1 MSGTAGELS
10 GHRAHRIKSLA
21 RGLRILEI
29 VAGSQAVTLQ
39 GIADRVGLS
48 PATVFN
54 LAATLTDWGYL
65 DRDRDTKRFRLGPK
79 IYELGEA
86 YRRGFP
92 LVDRIKPIVH
102 RIHTACRERVTFG
115 TLTGVRVVYVYIL
128 ESDQTI
134 MLRPMYDPTPMVHCT
149 AMGKVLLASLEPGLA
164 LKVVEYNGGFQ
175 KLTARTI
182 TDPRLF
188 LEELRKVR
196 RLGFAENREEQVEG
210 LCALGVPLQTPLGDV
225 VGGLTIAVP
234 NVRYTRSYR
243 SYLLELA
250 RGAQREARDALACD
264 GEDDLGRMH
273 PPLREGTPAGVVGG
287 TSHG

>member
-1 MSGTAGELS
+1 MRVAFREFDDR
-10 GHRAHRIKSLA
+10 RAHRIKSLA
-21 RGLRILEI
+21 RGLRILEV
-29 VAGSQAVTLQ
+29 VAGGPAITLQ

-102 RIHTACRERVTFG
+102 RVHTACRERVTFG

-149 AMGKVLLASLEPGLA
+149 AMGKVLLSCLEPALA
-164 LKVVEYNGGFQ
+164 LKIVEYNGGFQ
-175 KLTARTI
+175 KLTSRTI
-182 TDPRLF
+182 TEPKLF
-188 LEELRKVR
+188 LQELKKVR

-210 LCALGVPLQTPLGDV
+210 LCALGVPLETPLGDV

-243 SYLLELA
+243 SYLLALA
-250 RGAQREARDALACD
+250 KDAQREARDALAC
-264 GEDDLGRMH
+264 ERQYDLGRVH
-273 PPLREGTPAGVVGG
+273 PSEHERSPEGVVGG
-287 TSHG
+287 TSNG